1 MDSRTADAVIDVIQD
16 RHMVILQGQ
25 VDSVSTRCAAMTIA
39 THIPGITG
47 VNNELVVQ
55 RE

>member
-16 RHMVILQGQ
+16 RHLVILQGQ
-25 VDSVSTRCAAMTIA
+25 VDSVTTRRAATTIA
-39 THIPGITG
+39 TRIPGVTA
-47 VNNELVVQ
+47 VNNELVVL